1 MMSKPVLELKNCCKS
16 FDKDVLTNLNLT
28 IKEGDFVS
36 IMGKSGSGKTTLLN
50 ILTTIETMS
59 SGEYYFDDKNINTYK
74 THKLR
79 LNQFGFIFQNY
90 NLLEN
95 HTLSENI
102 LLPYVYTNSNEIDK
116 DYYNELIDKL
126 GLRDLLNKKVVTL
139 SGGEKQRV
147 AIGRGIILDPKI
159 IFADEPTGNLDEENA
174 LIILNLLKELN
185 KEGKTIVLITHS
197 SDAADFATTKYL
209 LKEGS
214 LHAY

>member
-1 MMSKPVLELKNCCKS
+1 MSKPVLELKNCCKS
-16 FDKDVLTNLNLT
+16 FDKDVLTDLNLT

-116 DYYNELIDKL
+116 DYFNELIDKL
-126 GLRDLLNKKVVTL
+126 GLRDLLHKKVVTL

-185 KEGKTIVLITHS
+185 NEGKTIVLITHS

>member
-1 MMSKPVLELKNCCKS
+1 MSKPVLELKNCCKS

-116 DYYNELIDKL
+116 DYFNELIDKL
-126 GLRDLLNKKVVTL
+126 GLRELLHKKVVTL